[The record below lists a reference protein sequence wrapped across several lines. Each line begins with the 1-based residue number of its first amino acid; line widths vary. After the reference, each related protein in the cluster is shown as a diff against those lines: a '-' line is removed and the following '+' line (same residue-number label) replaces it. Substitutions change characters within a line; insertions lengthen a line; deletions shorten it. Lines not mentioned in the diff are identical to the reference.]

1 MQNKISENQNQ
12 MKTLFKKKS
21 LFMLYKFNELFD
33 NLETAF
39 VVIFKLHNKQSNQVL
54 FCMKHR

>member
-12 MKTLFKKKS
+12 MTLFKKKP

-33 NLETAF
+33 TLETAF
-39 VVIFKLHNKQSNQVL
+39 VVIFKLHNKQSN
-54 FCMKHR
+54 

>member
-1 MQNKISENQNQ
+1 MMQNKISENQNQ
-12 MKTLFKKKS
+12 MKTLFKKKT

-39 VVIFKLHNKQSNQVL
+39 VVIFKLHNKQSN
-54 FCMKHR
+54 